1 MKTHLAFVVNH
12 AAFFISHRLPIAI
25 AALDRGFSVDLF
37 TGLAA
42 SPDLERAAV
51 VHLSEYPI
59 THWRVK
65 FTSSSLNPLS
75 EGAGILDL
83 ARHLRRRRPDI
94 VHCVSPKGVI
104 YGGIASRL
112 ARAPA
117 FVAAVSGQGY
127 AFTNGEMKS
136 RRIVARQAYSLGSRL
151 AFAHRHKRVIVQNVE
166 DRGRVLEAG
175 LARAD
180 QVELIAGSGV
190 DLARYVAFPIA
201 PREPIVLLPARMLRD
216 KGVHEFAAAAAQL
229 RSKFPSWRFLLAG
242 TADYDNPSRIGP
254 AELKEWQLGGAVEWL
269 GHVDDMPA
277 LYARTSIVCLPSYR
291 EGMPKVLLEAAAA
304 GCAVVTTDV
313 VGCRD
318 AIRQGVSGDLVPPQ
332 DSRALAQVLAAL
344 IEDRAR
350 RERYGSAGRQLA
362 VERFGIDAVISQ
374 TLSLYDRL
382 LEDRTRGR

>member
-25 AALDRGFSVDLF
+25 AALERGYSVDLY

-42 SPDLERAAV
+42 SPGLERAAV
-51 VHLSEYPI
+51 VQLSRYPI

-65 FTSSSLNPLS
+65 FTSSSINPLS

-104 YGGIASRL
+104 YGGIAARL

-127 AFTNGEMKS
+127 AFTDGESNS

-166 DRGRVLEAG
+166 DRGKVVEAG

-180 QVELIAGSGV
+180 QVELIPGSGV
-190 DLARYVAFPIA
+190 DLGATSVSRSRRGNPSSCCRRACFATRAFTNSWRRRRNSGRNIRHGDSCWQGRPTTTIRA
-201 PREPIVLLPARMLRD
+201 GSVLL
-216 KGVHEFAAAAAQL
+216 
-229 RSKFPSWRFLLAG
+229 S
-242 TADYDNPSRIGP
+242 
-254 AELKEWQLGGAVEWL
+254 
-269 GHVDDMPA
+269 
-277 LYARTSIVCLPSYR
+277 
-291 EGMPKVLLEAAAA
+291 
-304 GCAVVTTDV
+304 
-313 VGCRD
+313 
-318 AIRQGVSGDLVPPQ
+318 
-332 DSRALAQVLAAL
+332 
-344 IEDRAR
+344 
-350 RERYGSAGRQLA
+350 
-362 VERFGIDAVISQ
+362 
-374 TLSLYDRL
+374 
-382 LEDRTRGR
+382 